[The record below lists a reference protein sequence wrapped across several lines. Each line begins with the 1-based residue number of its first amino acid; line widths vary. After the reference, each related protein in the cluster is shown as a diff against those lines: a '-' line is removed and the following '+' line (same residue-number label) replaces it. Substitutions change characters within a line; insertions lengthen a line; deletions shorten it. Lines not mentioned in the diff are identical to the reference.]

1 MLFLFNIFI
10 SFLTLILCYRF
21 FEGIPILRNVGL
33 ILCPFQ
39 FIIHLSSLMLQEK
52 PRDTKK

>member
-1 MLFLFNIFI
+1 MLILFNIFI